1 MYKKILLAVDGSDHS
16 IQAAEDAVKLHDLI
30 PESVIDVVFVA
41 DYEKSKYD
49 ILHAHDKEKLD
60 LDRRKQL
67 LPIEQLLTA
76 HHVNHHYHL
85 LHGKPGETIVTFQ
98 KQGHYDLIIL
108 GSSGLGA
115 LKEMVMGSVS
125 KYVVKH
131 ATCPVLVI
139 K

>member
-16 IQAAEDAVKLHDLI
+16 IQAAKDAVRLHDLI
-30 PESVIDVVFVA
+30 PESVIDVVYVA

-49 ILHAHDKEKLD
+49 VLHAHDKEKLD

-67 LPIEQLLTA
+67 LPIEELLTA
-76 HHVNHHYHL
+76 HKVNHHYHL
-85 LHGKPGETIVTFQ
+85 LHGKPGETIVKFQ
-98 KQGHYDLIIL
+98 KDGLYDLIIL

-115 LKEMVMGSVS
+115 LKQMVMGSVS

-131 ATCPVLVI
+131 ASCPVLVI